1 MYGFEK
7 DGEIKFNINYSYKQ
21 FDSKDIKEFSL
32 HFKNSIIEIVNYCC
46 NRVTSEISCSDVKLI
61 NIDNKK
67 LNLVKNKT
75 KNIGDVLDI
84 MPLTPIQKGMY
95 FHNKKDEVDPYYDSV
110 WFTVEYDLDIVK
122 LKNIILEIISQEEA
136 LNTRFYTSDIS
147 GDVVQIVFQNLN
159 HIINYQD
166 LSNQD
171 YITIQSEIDKEISSS
186 KNVSLDLLNDNLI
199 KIMVYK
205 LSHKK
210 YKVVIFFH
218 HIIMDGWS
226 SNIFINKIFN
236 AYVGNEIKD
245 NNKQVNASFK
255 DYIEHL
261 NITDDTAS
269 ELFWENYLR
278 NYNNT
283 VTIPYE
289 KKTNNDI
296 KDTKCHEF

>member
-1 MYGFEK
+1 
-7 DGEIKFNINYSYKQ
+7 
-21 FDSKDIKEFSL
+21 
-32 HFKNSIIEIVNYCC
+32 
-46 NRVTSEISCSDVKLI
+46 
-61 NIDNKK
+61 
-67 LNLVKNKT
+67 
-75 KNIGDVLDI
+75 
-84 MPLTPIQKGMY
+84 
-95 FHNKKDEVDPYYDSV
+95 
-110 WFTVEYDLDIVK
+110 
-122 LKNIILEIISQEEA
+122 
-136 LNTRFYTSDIS
+136 
-147 GDVVQIVFQNLN
+147 
-159 HIINYQD
+159 
-166 LSNQD
+166 
-171 YITIQSEIDKEISSS
+171 
-186 KNVSLDLLNDNLI
+186 
-199 KIMVYK
+199 
-205 LSHKK
+205 
-210 YKVVIFFH
+210 H

-296 KDTKCHEF
+296 KDTKCHEFYIGEENTARLNDIAQKNNVTLSTVFSVIWGILLQKYNNVDDVVFGAITSGRTVPIENIDKIIGPFINTIPMRIKAEMDETFNTLVYKVQKELNKMKDHENHPLYKIQNTSI

>member
-1 MYGFEK
+1 
-7 DGEIKFNINYSYKQ
+7 
-21 FDSKDIKEFSL
+21 
-32 HFKNSIIEIVNYCC
+32 
-46 NRVTSEISCSDVKLI
+46 
-61 NIDNKK
+61 
-67 LNLVKNKT
+67 
-75 KNIGDVLDI
+75 DVLDI

-199 KIMVYK
+199 KIMV
-205 LSHKK
+205 
-210 YKVVIFFH
+210 
-218 HIIMDGWS
+218 
-226 SNIFINKIFN
+226 
-236 AYVGNEIKD
+236 
-245 NNKQVNASFK
+245 
-255 DYIEHL
+255 
-261 NITDDTAS
+261 
-269 ELFWENYLR
+269 
-278 NYNNT
+278 
-283 VTIPYE
+283 
-289 KKTNNDI
+289 
-296 KDTKCHEF
+296 